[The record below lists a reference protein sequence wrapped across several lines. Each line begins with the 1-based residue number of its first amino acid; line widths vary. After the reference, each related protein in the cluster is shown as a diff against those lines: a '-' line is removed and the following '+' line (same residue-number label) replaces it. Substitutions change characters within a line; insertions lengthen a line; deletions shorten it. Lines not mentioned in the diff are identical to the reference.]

1 VWPEDR
7 EMARLIG
14 DPAKALL
21 TKPMMARGCELCFPG
36 EKAVIFVTGLCDDG
50 CYYCP
55 VNREK
60 LGRDVFY
67 VNEEPVTSIEEAII
81 EVARTGATSASLT
94 GGDPL
99 ARPDRTL
106 ILIKALKE
114 HFGPQFHI
122 HLYTSGRY
130 LTPDLAR
137 ALARAGLDEIRFHPT
152 RDVFLDRIP
161 LAVRAGMDVGVEI
174 PVGPGLV
181 EWAKKVLAEAEKRGA
196 RFANLNELEFV
207 EPNARE
213 LLSRGLRE
221 SRRRPFTVEG
231 AYEAALQVLE
241 WAAENLSIPVH
252 FCPATYKDRV
262 QTLNRLRRTARTDAA
277 WYEEP
282 GPAGTLAYGI
292 TIHGERVPPRPE
304 ALCREG
310 GGRIVEAY
318 PTRARWPR
326 VSEEPVQC
334 G

>member
-1 VWPEDR
+1 
-7 EMARLIG
+7 MARLIG
-14 DPAKALL
+14 DPSKALL
-21 TKPMMARGCELCFPG
+21 TRPVMARGCELCFPG
-36 EKAVIFVTGLCDDG
+36 EKAVIFLTGLCDDG

-67 VNEEPVTSIEEAII
+67 VNEEPMTSIEDAVL
-81 EVARTGATSASLT
+81 EVARTGATSASIT

-99 ARPDRTL
+99 TRSDRALAL
-106 ILIKALKE
+106 ISALKE
-114 HFGPQFHI
+114 HFGPSFHI

-130 LTPDLAR
+130 LTRELAY
-137 ALARAGLDEIRFHPT
+137 ALADAGLDEIRFHPT

-161 LAVRAGMDVGVEI
+161 LALEAGIDTGIEI

-181 EWAKKVLAEAEKRGA
+181 EWAKKVLREAEKRGA

-221 SRRRPFTVEG
+221 SEKRPFTVEG
-231 AYEAALQVLE
+231 AYEAALHVLE
-241 WAAENLSIPVH
+241 WAAENISIPVH
-252 FCPATYKDRV
+252 FCPASYKDRV

-277 WYEEP
+277 WYETP
-282 GPAGTLAYGI
+282 RPAGTLTYGV
-292 TIHGERVPPRPE
+292 TIKGERVPPIPE
-304 ALCREG
+304 ALCPEG

-318 PTRARWPR
+318 PTRERQPR

-334 G
+334 QQTTV